1 MKFVT
6 DRPFADPEKAA
17 RKLVEIA
24 NSVETIQD
32 SRCHKMSFA
41 RQNC

>member
-1 MKFVT
+1 VKFVAE
-6 DRPFADPEKAA
+6 RPLADPDAAA

>member
-1 MKFVT
+1 MKFVEPSHFT
-6 DRPFADPEKAA
+6 DPDAAA